1 MCITILIC
9 LPFVRFNSPWDD
21 ACLISGCGLLFTG
34 MTIPGRLTTSNPAEK
49 SVDTNCPESC
59 TDLPDGPYASCKGCE
74 RFMYCHKGEM
84 FDVYTCPDGEFWD
97 DIAKDCL
104 NTTSTCHPLRNC
116 VQTCEGIDNGNYQ
129 SCQSCN
135 VYATGSLSMAGRVG
149 QDSYGTMRRNCVHM
163 NLQLVD
169 NGLLTDTICTCEVIL
184 QLTFNCYQF

>member
-1 MCITILIC
+1 MKTTDFFISLCIYAYVC
-9 LPFVRFNSPWDD
+9 LPFVRFNPPWGD
-21 ACLISGCGLLFTG
+21 ACLTSGYGLLFTG

-104 NTTSTCHPLRNC
+104 NTTSTCHPLRSC

-135 VYATGSLSMAGRVG
+135 VYATCSNGFVIDGRPCG
-149 QDSYGTMRRNCVHM
+149 PG
-163 NLQLVD
+163 LVWD
-169 NGLLTDTICTCEVIL
+169 DEKKLCAYESSTCR
-184 QLTFNCYQF
+184 